1 MSARPHARFAAI
13 VLPAL
18 LVVAGAARADIP
30 ELLACA
36 DKTDNTERLACYDAA
51 AAKLKKQMTD
61 AEKQSVTLFGFKL
74 PSFDGTDDSG
84 KGETVKLAP
93 KLVTQVD
100 STLKSTTRDIAGHRI
115 VALENGQLWRVEDS
129 KPAKGINTAGTPVQI
144 VRNVFGGFYMGLG
157 GDNNELSVTRIR

>member
-1 MSARPHARFAAI
+1 MSARLHARFAAI

-18 LVVAGAARADIP
+18 LAAGAARADIP
-30 ELLACA
+30 EMLACA
-36 DKTDNTERLACYDAA
+36 DKTDNTARLACYDAA
-51 AAKLKKQMTD
+51 AAKLKKQMAD

-74 PSFDGTDDSG
+74 PTFDGSDDSG
-84 KGETVKLAP
+84 EGQTVKLAP

-100 STLKSTTRDIAGHRI
+100 STVKSTTRDMAGHR
-115 VALENGQLWRVEDS
+115 VVTLENGQSWRIEDT
-129 KPAKGINTAGTPVQI
+129 KPAAGLNTPGTQVQI

>member
-13 VLPAL
+13 VLPSL
-18 LVVAGAARADIP
+18 LAAAGAARADIP

-36 DKTDNTERLACYDAA
+36 DKTDNTARLACYDAA

-74 PSFDGTDDSG
+74 PSFDGSDDSG
-84 KGETVKLAP
+84 QGETVKLAP

-100 STLKSTTRDIAGHRI
+100 STVKSMTRDIAGHR
-115 VALENGQLWRVEDS
+115 VLTLANGQAWRIEDS
-129 KPAKGINTAGTPVQI
+129 RPAAGINTPGTSVQI

-157 GDNNELSVTRIR
+157 GDNNELSVSRVR